1 MARIA
6 VLADIHGNLPAL
18 EAVIRDLDG
27 QGVDEVVLGGDLV
40 GRGPQ
45 GSAVL
50 SRVQDRG
57 WRSIRGNHEDYLLA
71 FRRGDVPR
79 EWMAA
84 EVWSAARWMA
94 AELSEHDARY
104 LESMPLSLQP
114 EALPAVHLVHGTPES
129 NNDGIGPWTSDGRM
143 QRHLDSVEQSVLV
156 CAHTHRPLER
166 RFATGTILNTGSVG
180 LPFNR
185 DHRAQYL
192 VLEGRDDDIAA
203 EFRCVDYDLA
213 ETLAIYERS
222 GFLAAGGATARLLV
236 LELRHAAPYLVPFM
250 AWTQSEGRGQGTEE
264 IEAFLAAYDPERQR
278 EFFDNLRRPRR
289 ARRSRR

>member
-6 VLADIHGNLPAL
+6 ILADVHGNLPAL
-18 EAVIRDLDG
+18 EAVIRDLDDL
-27 QGVDEVVLGGDLV
+27 GVDEVLLGGDLV

-45 GSAVL
+45 GSAIVA
-50 SRVQDRG
+50 RVREKG

-71 FRRGDVPR
+71 FRRGDVPQ
-79 EWMAA
+79 EWMTA

-94 AELSEHDARY
+94 AELSESDASY
-104 LESMPLSLQP
+104 LESMPLSMQP
-114 EALPAVHLVHGTPES
+114 EALPGVHLVHGTPES

-143 QRHLDSVEQSVLV
+143 QRHLDSVEQSILV

-185 DHRAQYL
+185 DRRAQYL

-213 ETLAIYERS
+213 ETLAIYEQS

-250 AWTQSEGRGQGTEE
+250 AWTQSQGRQQGAEE
-264 IEAFLAAYDPERQR
+264 IEAFLGAYDPEHQR
-278 EFFDNLRRPRR
+278 EFFGNLHRPAVRRGLR
-289 ARRSRR
+289 